1 MKKILFV
8 TSKHP
13 SPSDSRDGGDS
24 TVSEMVRAFGSHCL
38 LDVLC
43 FRECDGDVK
52 VPLVHE
58 FFFQNMDFANYNC
71 YSSQSGEKFFIRLQQ
86 AEISAKTIA
95 ALSCDYDVVIV
106 QHCMF
111 LLKLAEV
118 DAQVFKKIVLL
129 PMFTGVEY
137 MKAQDFVPAA
147 YVEAERNA
155 LPHISKVITPSN
167 AEREILIR
175 DYEILSDK
183 ISVIPRSISGIEY
196 TRHDCCRKNL
206 QLIYIA
212 SIRHQKSHKDALELF
227 KQIKE
232 YIPRARMHCVGT
244 VQDEKLFRECMNFL
258 RENYLDSDVIFH
270 GTLNRAELNALLS
283 ACDINI
289 SVSLWETFG
298 RGIFEGMAAGL
309 PTVVLQRILSVV
321 DFPESV
327 QPLTVPCV
335 EEMVGS
341 ILTLYDDE
349 KLFKAESSKGKLLQ
363 DYLSFERIQK
373 VLLNAVLPA

>member
-1 MKKILFV
+1 
-8 TSKHP
+8 
-13 SPSDSRDGGDS
+13 
-24 TVSEMVRAFGSHCL
+24 
-38 LDVLC
+38 
-43 FRECDGDVK
+43 
-52 VPLVHE
+52 
-58 FFFQNMDFANYNC
+58 MDFANYNC

>member
-1 MKKILFV
+1 MKKVLFV

-24 TVSEMVRAFGSHCL
+24 TVSEMVCAFGSHCL
-38 LDVLC
+38 LDILC
-43 FRECDGDVK
+43 FRKCDDDVK

-58 FFFQNMDFANYNC
+58 VFFQNIDFANYNC
-71 YSSQSGEKFFIRLQQ
+71 YSSQRGEKFFIRLQQ
-86 AEISAKTIA
+86 AAISAKTIVA
-95 ALSCDYDVVIV
+95 FSCDYDVIII

-111 LLKLAEV
+111 LLKLAEF
-118 DAQVFKKIVLL
+118 DAQVFKKIILL
-129 PMFTGVEY
+129 PMFTGMEY
-137 MKAQDFVPAA
+137 IKAQDFVPSA
-147 YVEAERNA
+147 YVEAERKA
-155 LPHISKVITPSN
+155 FPYISKVITPSN

-183 ISVIPRSISGIEY
+183 ISVIPRSISGIKFMW
-196 TRHDCCRKNL
+196 HDCCRKNL

-212 SIRHQKSHKDALELF
+212 SIRHQKSHKDAMELF

-232 YIPRARMHCVGT
+232 YIPNARMHCVGT
-244 VQDEKLFRECMNFL
+244 VQDEKLFQECKSFL
-258 RENYLDSDVIFH
+258 CENSLDSDVIFH
-270 GTLNRAELNALLS
+270 GTLNRTELNNLLR

-309 PTVVLQRILSVV
+309 PTVILKRIVSVV
-321 DFPESV
+321 DFPESL
-327 QPLTVPCV
+327 QPLTVSCIA
-335 EEMVGS
+335 EMVDS
-341 ILTLYDDE
+341 ILTLYEDE
-349 KLFKAESSKGKLLQ
+349 KFFKAESSKGKFLQ

-373 VLLNAVLPA
+373 VLLNTVLPA